1 MFCHPKIDIGCGC
14 SIPLSLI
21 VPKGRLLNAA
31 SFFHELS
38 RAGGLGARLM
48 TQVLVQEGRRGAAKI
63 GVLLA

>member
-1 MFCHPKIDIGCGC
+1 LGAAAQFRFP
-14 SIPLSLI
+14 LI